1 MMKNLVLGI
10 LLLAATHTTQAQQMI
25 QKDMVSTIGRAEEEV
40 TPDIIYIQVTLKEFY
55 QDGNTKKKVTIENL
69 EKQLFQSATNIGVEK
84 KDFTIQNIYS
94 TNYTTKKK
102 KETDIL
108 LSRQYRIKVTQLNK
122 LNDLF
127 DGVDAAGI
135 ENTSISEL
143 DYSKKKEL
151 LKSLKVKAVQD
162 ALENAKILAEAANQK
177 VGKAILLSE
186 SPQMLYFDS
195 PRAMAYKTVSLES
208 ADAAGASPDLDL
220 SIKSIKITS
229 EVNASFEIL

>member
-1 MMKNLVLGI
+1 MKK
-10 LLLAATHTTQAQQMI
+10 LLLGLMLFASVHSLQAQQMMN
-25 QKDMVSTIGRAEEEV
+25 KDMVSTIGRAEEEV
-40 TPDIIYIQVTLKEFY
+40 TPDIIYINVTLKEFY
-55 QDGNTKKKVTIENL
+55 QDGNMKKKVTIENL

-127 DGVDAAGI
+127 DGVDSAGI
-135 ENTSISEL
+135 QSTVISEL

-151 LKSLKVKAVQD
+151 EKTLKVKAVKD
-162 ALENAKILAEAANQK
+162 AMDNAKILAEAAGQK

-186 SPQMLYFDS
+186 SPQMIYFNS
-195 PRAMAYKTVSLES
+195 PRVMSASFKSGAMES
-208 ADAAGASPDLDL
+208 DQAAENLDLD
-220 SIKSIKITS
+220 IKPIKITS

>member
-1 MMKNLVLGI
+1 MKK
-10 LLLAATHTTQAQQMI
+10 LLLGLMLFASVHNLQAQQMMN
-25 QKDMVSTIGRAEEEV
+25 KDMVTTIGRAEEEV
-40 TPDIIYIQVTLKEFY
+40 TPDIIYINVTLKEFY

-135 ENTSISEL
+135 QSTVISEL

-151 LKSLKVKAVQD
+151 EKTLKVKAVKD
-162 ALENAKILAEAANQK
+162 AMDNAKILAEAAGQK
-177 VGKAILLSE
+177 IGKAILLSE
-186 SPQMLYFDS
+186 SPQMIYFNS
-195 PRAMAYKTVSLES
+195 PRVMAASFKSGAME
-208 ADAAGASPDLDL
+208 ADEAAENLDLD
-220 SIKSIKITS
+220 IKPIKITS